1 MGRMKDLYIDQM
13 NNDYNG
19 PDDTDWNAP
28 EYNPASFTKAD
39 TEPQPEAVQT
49 DGKKLWII
57 PSNKD
62 GVDYKIWAHSYQQ
75 ALRLL
80 PMIESF

>member
-1 MGRMKDLYIDQM
+1 MGRMKELYMEM
-13 NNDYNG
+13 NRQLIEDVNW
-19 PDDTDWNAP
+19 DDTP
-28 EYNPASFTKAD
+28 EYDPTSFTKAN
-39 TEPQPEAVQT
+39 TEPQPEAEQA

-62 GVDYKIWAHSYQQ
+62 GVDYRIWADSYQQ
-75 ALRLL
+75 ALELL

>member
-1 MGRMKDLYIDQM
+1 MKDLFIDLQ
-13 NNDYNG
+13 NQQLHS

-28 EYNPASFTKAD
+28 EYDGAGFTEAD
-39 TEPQPEAVQT
+39 NEVQPVAEQS

-57 PSNKD
+57 PSTKD
-62 GVDYKIWAHSYQQ
+62 GVDYKIWAHTYKQ
-75 ALRLL
+75 ALELL

>member
-1 MGRMKDLYIDQM
+1 MGKMKDLYIDEM
-13 NNDYNG
+13 NRQLAEDVNW
-19 PDDTDWNAP
+19 DDAP
-28 EYNPASFTKAD
+28 EYDPASFTKAD
-39 TEPQPEAVQT
+39 TEPQPEAVQA

-62 GVDYKIWAHSYQQ
+62 EVDYKIWAHSYQK
-75 ALRLL
+75 ALELL

>member
-1 MGRMKDLYIDQM
+1 MGRMKDLFIDLQ
-13 NNDYNG
+13 NQQLHS

-28 EYNPASFTKAD
+28 ETED
-39 TEPQPEAVQT
+39 EPQPVAEQS

-57 PSNKD
+57 TSNKD
-62 GVDYKIWAHSYQQ
+62 GVDYRIWGYTYKQ
-75 ALRLL
+75 ALELL

>member
-1 MGRMKDLYIDQM
+1 MGKMKDLYIDEM
-13 NNDYNG
+13 NRQLAEDANWD
-19 PDDTDWNAP
+19 AP
-28 EYNPASFTKAD
+28 EYNPASFIKAD
-39 TEPQPEAVQT
+39 TEPQPEIVQA

-62 GVDYKIWAHSYQQ
+62 GVDYKIWADSYQQ
-75 ALRLL
+75 ALELL

>member
-13 NNDYNG
+13 NNDYNN
-19 PDDTDWNAP
+19 PDDTDWDAP
-28 EYNPASFTKAD
+28 EYNSANFTKAE
-39 TEPQPEAVQT
+39 TEPQPEAAQT

-75 ALRLL
+75 ALELL

>member
-1 MGRMKDLYIDQM
+1 MGRMKELYMEM
-13 NNDYNG
+13 NRQLAEDVNWD
-19 PDDTDWNAP
+19 AP
-28 EYNPASFTKAD
+28 EYDPTSFTKAD
-39 TEPQPEAVQT
+39 TEPQPEAVQA

-62 GVDYKIWAHSYQQ
+62 GVDYKIWADSYQQ
-75 ALRLL
+75 ALELL